1 VSRTG
6 EALLLLHVS
15 LSKTGRFAEKKHNIH
30 ALPVYLALHVVFAR
44 FDATFY

>member
-1 VSRTG
+1 MSRTG

-15 LSKTGRFAEKKHNIH
+15 LSKTGRLAETKHNIH
-30 ALPVYLALHVVFAR
+30 ALQVDLSLHVVFVR